1 MKQKIV
7 VKVQMYCQKC
17 HTKALKVA
25 AAINGVDFLTLGA
38 EKDGAEKDRVV
49 VIGNGV
55 DAVKL
60 ATSLKKKLDRPA
72 QIISVEVVKE
82 S

>member
-7 VKVQMYCQKC
+7 VKVQMTCKKC
-17 HTKALKVA
+17 HAEALKVA
-25 AAINGVDFLTLGA
+25 ATIKGVEFLGL
-38 EKDGAEKDRVV
+38 GAEKDRVV
-49 VIGNGV
+49 VIGNDA

-60 ATSLKKKLDRPA
+60 ATSLRKKIGPT
-72 QIISVEVVKE
+72 QIISVEVVKQ